1 MELYLIFL
9 LEMREILKIVLYGW
23 LNDFL
28 YEYILSDV
36 GRLESMILYC
46 KRVICFVIYFGY
58 YLIL

>member
-9 LEMREILKIVLYGW
+9 LKMRKILKIKLYS
-23 LNDFL
+23 LLFDFK

-36 GRLESMILYC
+36 FRIEGMILYG

>member
-1 MELYLIFL
+1 
-9 LEMREILKIVLYGW
+9 MRRILKIKLYR
-23 LNDFL
+23 LLFDFK

-36 GRLESMILYC
+36 FRIEGMILYG